1 MKVKLQDLIDDATA
15 GGQAILEMDAEGRL
29 IMNRDG
35 LAMIRQT
42 AREASQASAKNRG
55 SRTYVEWQVY
65 QDGTCA
71 QVAPWVEVATIPI
84 YSARIDARILEDE

>member
-1 MKVKLQDLIDDATA
+1 MKVKLQDLVDDARA
-15 GGQAILEMDAEGRL
+15 GARAIQEMSVEGGL
-29 IMNRDG
+29 LVNRGG

-42 AREASQASAKNRG
+42 AQEASQTSAKNRG